1 MITRFFTSIFRQTS
15 PSLTSITIQF
25 GIILMLFAVQ
35 IFDYSVDNM
44 RFSVVRYYADHRR
57 RIKREEKTNVVA
69 VIWGM
74 YLNVSLT
81 IWHRGCFLN
90 KSYWVIIYFFK
101 KHPFRQV
108 TLYSINPFFSNPPGW
123 KITSAPGFTPG
134 FPGLPQVNC
143 NVSRGEPQS
152 PSIWSPTNGI

>member
-1 MITRFFTSIFRQTS
+1 
-15 PSLTSITIQF
+15 
-25 GIILMLFAVQ
+25 
-35 IFDYSVDNM
+35 M

-108 TLYSINPFFSNPPGW
+108 TFILLILLILFFQILGG
-123 KITSAPGFTPG
+123 K
-134 FPGLPQVNC
+134 
-143 NVSRGEPQS
+143 
-152 PSIWSPTNGI
+152 